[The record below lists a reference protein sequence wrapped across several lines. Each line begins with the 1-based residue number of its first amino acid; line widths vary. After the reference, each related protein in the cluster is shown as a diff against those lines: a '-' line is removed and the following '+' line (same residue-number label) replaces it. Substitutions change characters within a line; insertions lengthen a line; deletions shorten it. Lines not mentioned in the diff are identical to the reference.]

1 MKNIMTL
8 GTCRTGKTTFSKLL
22 YRELNNYEIIEVD
35 SIISAL
41 QSTFEGIQIGFAH
54 DDL

>member
-1 MKNIMTL
+1 MNSMKNIMIL

-22 YRELNNYEIIEVD
+22 HKQLNNYEIIEVD

-41 QSTFEGIQIGFAH
+41 QSTFEGI
-54 DDL
+54 